1 MTRELFSMNNPAA
14 TLMTEPPFPRPSPE
28 LLEDLRKALPTM
40 AEHTVTAL
48 GAEVAEYHPD
58 AISRT
63 TKRILKRSVRL
74 ALATF
79 LDIAGDRADGGR
91 TSLAEPALAAAYELG
106 RGEAREGRTME
117 ALLAAYRVG
126 ARVAWEHQSEILVR
140 HGAAAADVARFAQMV
155 FAYIDE
161 LSGASVQGHRDE
173 LARSDR
179 VRREL
184 LERLAAGILAGEPTT
199 ELLLRAQRAAWSPP
213 ETITVVAVRP
223 THAAQVLQLLD
234 PRTLWISGDVATDQ
248 PLDDWSVLLVPD
260 GDHSRAALFD
270 LLSGRAAVVGP
281 ARPWDDGAVSYRRVL
296 HLLALGPVPDDR
308 PVDTDD
314 HLLELVLGADAPA
327 LLDLR
332 ERVLAPLDGERP
344 VSRARLAETLRAWLI
359 HQGRRDAVAAE
370 LQVHPQTVRYRMT
383 RIREL
388 FGARLD
394 DPRAR
399 LELIVGLA
407 TS

>member
-1 MTRELFSMNNPAA
+1 MNKSAA
-14 TLMTEPPFPRPSPE
+14 VLTPETPFPRPSPE
-28 LLEDLRKALPTM
+28 LLEDLRRALPAM
-40 AEHTVTAL
+40 AEHTVAAL

-79 LDIAGDRADGGR
+79 LDLAGDADDAR

-126 ARVAWEHQSEILVR
+126 ARVAWGHQSEILVR
-140 HGAAAADVARFAQMV
+140 HGVAAADVARFAQMV

-184 LERLAAGILAGEPTT
+184 LERLAAGILAGEPTA
-199 ELLLRAQRAAWSPP
+199 ELVLRAQRAAWIPP
-213 ETITVVAVRP
+213 ETITVVVVRP

-234 PRTLWISGDVATDQ
+234 PRTLWISGDATTDQ

-260 GDHSRAALFD
+260 GERSRAALFD
-270 LLSGRAAVVGP
+270 VLAGRAAVVGP
-281 ARPWDDGAVSYRRVL
+281 ARPWDDGAVSYRRVQ
-296 HLLALGPVPDDR
+296 HLLTLGSVPDDR

-314 HLLELVLGADAPA
+314 HLLELVLGADEPA
-327 LLDLR
+327 LADLR
-332 ERVLAPLDGERP
+332 TRVLAPLDDERP
-344 VSRARLAETLRAWLI
+344 ASRTRLVETLRAWLV
-359 HQGRRDAVAAE
+359 HQGKREAVAAE
-370 LQVHPQTVRYRMT
+370 LAVHPQTVRYRMT
-383 RIREL
+383 RIRDL
-388 FGARLD
+388 FGDRLD

-399 LELIVGLA
+399 LELVVGLA
-407 TS
+407 TA

>member
-1 MTRELFSMNNPAA
+1 MNKA
-14 TLMTEPPFPRPSPE
+14 TDTLRTPPSFPRPSPE
-28 LLEDLRKALPTM
+28 LLEDLRRALPTM
-40 AEHTVTAL
+40 AERTVTAL
-48 GAEVAEYHPD
+48 GTEVAEYHPG
-58 AISRT
+58 AISRST
-63 TKRILKRSVRL
+63 QRILKRSVRL

-79 LDIAGDRADGGR
+79 LDIVGDHTGDGP

-140 HGAAAADVARFAQMV
+140 HGVTASDVARFAQMV

-184 LERLAAGILAGEPTT
+184 LERLAAGVLAGEPAT
-199 ELLLRAQRAAWSPP
+199 ELLLRAQRAGWSPP
-213 ETITVVAVRP
+213 ETIAVVIVRP

-234 PRTLWISGDVATDQ
+234 PRTLWINGDVTAEGR
-248 PLDDWSVLLVPD
+248 LDDWSVLLVPD
-260 GDHSRAALFD
+260 AHRDREALLT
-270 LLSGRAAVVGP
+270 LLAGRASVVGP
-281 ARPWDDGAVSYRRVL
+281 ARPWDDGVVSYRRVL
-296 HLLALGPVPDDR
+296 HLLTLGPVPDDR

-314 HLLELVLGADAPA
+314 HLLELVLGADEPA
-327 LLDLR
+327 LSDLR

-344 VSRARLAETLRAWLI
+344 ASRARLAETLRAWLV
-359 HQGRRDAVAAE
+359 HQGRREAVATE
-370 LQVHPQTVRYRMT
+370 LRVHPQTVRYRMT

-388 FGARLD
+388 FGERLD

-399 LELIVGLA
+399 LELTVGLA
-407 TS
+407 TA

>member
-1 MTRELFSMNNPAA
+1 MPPESSEPATARHALELSTEEMRSLGGRALEIAIRHFQELRAGPVATR
-14 TLMTEPPFPRPSPE
+14 
-28 LLEDLRKALPTM
+28 LPTR
-40 AEHTVTAL
+40 AETA
-48 GAEVAEYHPD
+48 
-58 AISRT
+58 
-63 TKRILKRSVRL
+63 
-74 ALATF
+74 
-79 LDIAGDRADGGR
+79 
-91 TSLAEPALAAAYELG
+91 
-106 RGEAREGRTME
+106 
-117 ALLAAYRVG
+117 ALLKAPL
-126 ARVAWEHQSEILVR
+126 EE
-140 HGAAAADVARFAQMV
+140 
-155 FAYIDE
+155 
-161 LSGASVQGHRDE
+161 SG
-173 LARSDR
+173 
-179 VRREL
+179 
-184 LERLAAGILAGEPTT
+184 T
-199 ELLLRAQRAAWSPP
+199 
-213 ETITVVAVRP
+213 
-223 THAAQVLQLLD
+223 D
-234 PRTLWISGDVATDQ
+234 P
-248 PLDDWSVLLVPD
+248 
-260 GDHSRAALFD
+260 AALFD

>member
-1 MTRELFSMNNPAA
+1 MNKGAA
-14 TLMTEPPFPRPSPE
+14 TLAPEEPFPRPSPE
-28 LLEDLRKALPTM
+28 LLEDLRRALPTM

-58 AISRT
+58 AISRST
-63 TKRILKRSVRL
+63 MRILKRSVRL

-79 LDIAGDRADGGR
+79 LDLAGDHAEDGPA
-91 TSLAEPALAAAYELG
+91 SLAEPALAAAYELG

-126 ARVAWEHQSEILVR
+126 ARVAWEHQSEILVQ
-140 HGAAAADVARFAQMV
+140 HGVAASDVARFAQMV

-184 LERLAAGILAGEPTT
+184 LERLAAGILAGEAPT

-213 ETITVVAVRP
+213 ETLTVVIVRP
-223 THAAQVLQLLD
+223 THASQVLQLLD
-234 PRTLWISGDVATDQ
+234 PRTLWTTGDAVTDD
-248 PLDDWSVLLVPD
+248 LLADWSVLLVPD
-260 GDHSRAALFD
+260 AHRDRVALIR
-270 LLSGRAAVVGP
+270 LLTGRAGVVGP
-281 ARPWDDGAVSYRRVL
+281 ARPWDDGVVSYRRVL
-296 HLLALGPVPDDR
+296 HLLTLGPVPDDR

-314 HLLELVLGADAPA
+314 HLLELVLGADEPA
-327 LLDLR
+327 LADLR

-344 VSRARLAETLRAWLI
+344 ASRARLAETLRAWLI
-359 HQGRRDAVAAE
+359 HQGRREAVASE

-407 TS
+407 TA